1 MKKYIEKL
9 AKMTKADL
17 DKRSAELRTEIID
30 LKKGI
35 KIGDVQNTQ
44 ATKARRKELARV
56 LTLLNNNQP
65 AEKVEPAPK
74 VKKAAKTA
82 TKENK

>member
-9 AKMTKADL
+9 AKMNKSDL
-17 DKRSAELRTEIID
+17 EKRSAELRTEIID
-30 LKKGI
+30 LKKGV

-44 ATKARRKELARV
+44 ATKARKKELARV

-65 AEKVEPAPK
+65 EEQVKPAPK
-74 VKKAAKTA
+74 AKKAAKTA